1 MDRVAASSS
10 ELDAIRRGADRIL
23 AGASPASVAAQWSRL
38 GLPSCSGRAGW
49 TSRDVRRVLT
59 HPRNLDR
66 GTLSAETLCRL
77 LAILEDPAGTPPTA
91 GGLLSGVLECGTCGA
106 LCGSGGPDVYSC
118 PDGHA
123 AVDRAPA
130 DQFVDSVVR
139 SHLPPARHTG
149 FGRHPKQIRKDLD
162 AMRAAID
169 RTARAFAA
177 RRLSPAH
184 AAQVS
189 KALVGSIDDLRAE
202 LDEATAPVSLRPAGW
217 GWDELD
223 LPARRTLLLRYAK
236 VTVHADRL
244 PDSTGRPGLDVDV
257 LVDHAWQRVAGRTRA
272 DGES

>member
-1 MDRVAASSS
+1 RSGRRPVRPSSRSRRRPAGPRCACPYVPHYEPRRHSHPARPILIARRSAAGPASRRGGRRAEVDRGGDVDRVAASSS

-38 GLPSCSGRAGW
+38 GLPSRSGRAGW

-202 LDEATAPVSLRPAGW
+202 L
-217 GWDELD
+217 
-223 LPARRTLLLRYAK
+223 
-236 VTVHADRL
+236 
-244 PDSTGRPGLDVDV
+244 
-257 LVDHAWQRVAGRTRA
+257 
-272 DGES
+272 